1 MHGDKYKVLEAR
13 SKSIKDYIES
23 MGIATRSNGSGRYF
37 CSSPFSKDTNWSF
50 CIYPTNTYYDW
61 STGKGGDIID
71 LVRNLEGCTFKEAVN
86 ILMNNVRVP
95 KVIEKPA
102 EIAEP
107 KKAFDYKKFI
117 THKKDEID
125 AINAYAASRSIT
137 DGYECGVFFTKDE
150 ESDNWVRNP
159 AIMFVHRDV
168 NCEVCGV
175 KFRKIKNDGKDRFSA
190 RGKQG
195 FYILDVVGVSSFYEK
210 VVYLVESETSANS
223 LWEYFK
229 KINKPAVVISMGGVA
244 SVPQELPKQYKDLKK
259 FLIIDFDGNEKLY
272 KERLSLYSHLDAE
285 PIRLKLPK
293 GEDINSLYNLNK
305 IDLIEYLL
313 K

>member
-1 MHGDKYKVLEAR
+1 MVGDKQRVLEAR
-13 SKSIKDYIES
+13 NKSIKDYVES
-23 MGIATRSNGSGRYF
+23 LGIATRNNGNGRYF

-50 CIYPTNTYYDW
+50 CIYSTNTYYDW

-71 LVRNLEGCTFKEAVN
+71 LVRKLEGCTFKEAVN
-86 ILMNNVRVP
+86 ILLNKTKVP
-95 KVIEKPA
+95 RAPDKPVEVKSNA
-102 EIAEP
+102 P
-107 KKAFDYKKFI
+107 FDYKRYVTTI
-117 THKKDEID
+117 PSEIA
-125 AINAYAASRSIT
+125 AIDKYAASRSINS
-137 DGYECGVFFTKDE
+137 GYEHGVFFTMDE
-150 ESDNWVRNP
+150 ESGNWIRNP
-159 AIMFVHRDV
+159 AMMFIHRDT
-168 NCEVCGV
+168 NCNICGV

-195 FYILDVVGVSSFYEK
+195 FYILDTVCGDTFQDK

-223 LWEYFK
+223 LWEHFRK
-229 KINKPAVVISMGGVA
+229 AERPATIISMGGVA
-244 SVPQELPKQYKDLKK
+244 SVPEELPEQYKNLKK

-272 KERLSLYSHLDAE
+272 KERLDLYSHLGAE

-305 IDLIEYLL
+305 IDLIEHLL